1 MNVVVNHGVNITVM
15 ETTQTPEQETNKMKD
30 GKQML
35 TSGEDDITGLYILD
49 SCIYVLPHL

>member
-1 MNVVVNHGVNITVM
+1 MNAVVDHGVNTTI
-15 ETTQTPEQETNKMKD
+15 TQTPEQENDKMKD

-49 SCIYVLPHL
+49 SIIYVVPHF